1 MQNHQGNKKDEKP
14 KTYQFA
20 AKTITAYTEK
30 IVDIKFEPPKDTTPL
45 VVADP
50 GKKLSNEYDKEAIT
64 LLQKK
69 TSKYSNTY
77 GKISA
82 EGLEFKVQIAAY
94 KNPKNFKYPH
104 LKKLGKIEK
113 LMLNDGITRITIN
126 GKFKTLEAA
135 WEHNK
140 KVIRAGQEDAF
151 VTALYK
157 GERIQLQD
165 LEKMGIFK

>member
-1 MQNHQGNKKDEKP
+1 M
-14 KTYQFA
+14 
-20 AKTITAYTEK
+20 
-30 IVDIKFEPPKDTTPL
+30 
-45 VVADP
+45 
-50 GKKLSNEYDKEAIT
+50 
-64 LLQKK
+64 QKK
-69 TSKYSNTY
+69 ISKYSTTY

-82 EGLEFKVQIAAY
+82 EGLEFKVQVAAY
-94 KNPKNFKYPH
+94 KTPKNFKYPH

-113 LMLNDGITRITIN
+113 LMLPDGLTRITIN

-135 WEHNK
+135 WAHNK
-140 KVIRAGQEDAF
+140 KVIKAGQEDAF